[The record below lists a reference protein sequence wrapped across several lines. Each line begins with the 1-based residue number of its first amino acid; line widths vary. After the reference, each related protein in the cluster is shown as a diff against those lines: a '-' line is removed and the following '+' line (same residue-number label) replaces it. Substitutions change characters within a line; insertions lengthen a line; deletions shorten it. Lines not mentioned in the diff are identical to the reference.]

1 MLFLVGITMLIGVTL
16 MLAARL
22 LRPAGSPVI
31 DAIDELLP
39 QTQCGQCGYPGCRP
53 YAEAV
58 FNGDADINRC
68 PPGGELTIRELAKLL
83 GRETLPLDPQCGSS
97 KPREIAMID
106 ESACIGCKK
115 CILACP
121 VDAII
126 GARKMMHTVIAQEC
140 TGCTLCVPV
149 CPVDCI
155 DMLPAMSGL
164 RAWKLSRPQR
174 EPESRLDQLT

>member
-1 MLFLVGITMLIGVTL
+1 MLFLVGIAMLIGLAL
-16 MLAARL
+16 MLVTRV
-22 LRPAGSPVI
+22 LRPQGSPVT
-31 DAIDELLP
+31 DAIDQLLP

-58 FNGDADINRC
+58 FRGDAKINRC
-68 PPGGELTIRELAKLL
+68 PPGGEITIRELAKLL
-83 GRETLPLDPQCGSS
+83 GRAPLPLDPQFGST
-97 KPREIAMID
+97 KPREIALID

-155 DMLPAMSGL
+155 AMEPAVSGL
-164 RAWKLSRPQR
+164 RAWKRPRPRR
-174 EPESRLDQLT
+174 EPEARLDQLS